1 MDANYFANLIANA
14 PIQSSSRYFEKG
26 IYHVTIDGAKIFLN
40 RQKRP
45 RAAVECTVVSS
56 NNPDFPETSQVSWIV
71 SLDNDS
77 GPGTIRSFICDV
89 TGCEAA
95 EASTFEVIN
104 KFFPN
109 VEADPKAPRSV
120 AAGLQALVHA
130 FEKPT
135 QSGGIYTKCQWRRFD
150 PSKDEAPNFTPA
162 VTAVHA
168 ETSSAAPV
176 GSDPIPF

>member
-45 RAAVECTVVSS
+45 RAAVECTVISS
-56 NNPDFPETSQVSWIV
+56 NNPDFPETSQVNWVV

-77 GPGTIRSFICDV
+77 GPGTVRAFICDV
-89 TGCEAA
+89 TGCTPEQAA
-95 EASTFEVIN
+95 TAEVVN

-109 VEADPKAPRSV
+109 VEVPNAPRSV
-120 AAGLQALVHA
+120 AAGIQALVHA

-135 QSGGIYTKCQWRRFD
+135 QTGGVYTKCQWRHFD
-150 PSKDEAPNFTPA
+150 PSKNEAPNFTPTMA
-162 VTAVHA
+162 AVHA
-168 ETSSAAPV
+168 AASPEAPV